1 MGDITKKFEDFK
13 KKKDNKFSKENEFEP
28 MSNDIIA
35 LGKLDN
41 GEYEPIKGPVEI
53 VSIVDV
59 ITDPDEIK
67 KIEENFTID
76 TTLNVGEVKR
86 GDIIWISAM
95 LKKKDA
101 SAAWNSQTL
110 SVLKLRLIDYF
121 YGLNKLRSVK
131 KL

>member
-1 MGDITKKFEDFK
+1 M
-13 KKKDNKFSKENEFEP
+13 N
-28 MSNDIIA
+28 
-35 LGKLDN
+35 LGFTN
-41 GEYEPIKGPVEI
+41 PIK
-53 VSIVDV
+53 
-59 ITDPDEIK
+59 IK

-101 SAAWNSQTL
+101 SAVWNSQTL